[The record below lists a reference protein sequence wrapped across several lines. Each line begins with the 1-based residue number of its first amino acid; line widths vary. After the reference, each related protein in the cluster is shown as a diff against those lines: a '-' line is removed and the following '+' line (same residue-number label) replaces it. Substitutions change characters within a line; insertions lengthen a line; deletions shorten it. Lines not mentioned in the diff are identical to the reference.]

1 VNVEPADFE
10 KQVIQRSAAVPVQVD
25 FGPRHP
31 ITERFLRAFS
41 STLHA

>member
-31 ITERFLRAFS
+31 ITERFFRAFS
-41 STLHA
+41 SALHA